1 MADPHLSDVRLSGTA
16 LITVCTAGIRSPW
29 PPDALAAYKADVAAG
44 KDALLVCDT
53 TEMADALNERIHHE
67 RRDAHAPTV
76 TAARGHRIGVG
87 DLILTRRNDPTID
100 LHNPN
105 SGTGQPDSVRNGNR
119 WRVTVIDAAGNRV
132 AAQRL
137 DDGAR
142 TVFENEYLREH
153 VSLGYAVT
161 VHSAQGVT
169 ADTTHAV
176 LGENTARALLYV
188 AMSRG
193 RHTNTAHL
201 YERTVGE
208 GEYGRHEPDGT
219 HLTSRGTS
227 RDAASLIRAI
237 HDQTPTTAHDYA
249 AHTPGAALPA
259 RVRSLL
265 NRRTTS
271 AHRRRATYET
281 CAPKQTTTHSP

>member
-1 MADPHLSDVRLSGTA
+1 LLRKCDECHDAPPRWLCVMADPHLSDVRLSGTA

-29 PPDALAAYKADVAAG
+29 PPDALAAYKADAAAG

-119 WRVTVIDAAGNRV
+119 WRVTAIDAAGNRV

-153 VSLGYAVT
+153 LVVWHGISVT
-161 VHSAQGVT
+161 YSG
-169 ADTTHAV
+169 
-176 LGENTARALLYV
+176 
-188 AMSRG
+188 RG
-193 RHTNTAHL
+193 Q
-201 YERTVGE
+201 
-208 GEYGRHEPDGT
+208 
-219 HLTSRGTS
+219 
-227 RDAASLIRAI
+227 AAS
-237 HDQTPTTAHDYA
+237 
-249 AHTPGAALPA
+249 
-259 RVRSLL
+259 VRS
-265 NRRTTS
+265 
-271 AHRRRATYET
+271 A
-281 CAPKQTTTHSP
+281 

>member
-1 MADPHLSDVRLSGTA
+1 MAA
-16 LITVCTAGIRSPW
+16 
-29 PPDALAAYKADVAAG
+29 DALAAYKADVAAG

-100 LHNPN
+100 LRSPN
-105 SGTGQPDSVRNGNR
+105 GIAGHLDSVRNGNR
-119 WRVTVIDAAGNRV
+119 WRVTVIDPAAVRV

-176 LGENTARALLYV
+176 LGENTARACST
-188 AMSRG
+188 SRCPAAATPIPPTSTSAPSV
-193 RHTNTAHL
+193 RANTAATSPTAPTSRPRHQSRRRQPHPRHPRPNTNH
-201 YERTVGE
+201 RTRLRRTRPRRSTTGP
-208 GEYGRHEPDGT
+208 RP
-219 HLTSRGTS
+219 LTSQPPN
-227 RDAASLIRAI
+227 DI
-237 HDQTPTTAHDYA
+237 
-249 AHTPGAALPA
+249 
-259 RVRSLL
+259 
-265 NRRTTS
+265 
-271 AHRRRATYET
+271 
-281 CAPKQTTTHSP
+281 CAPSTRYL